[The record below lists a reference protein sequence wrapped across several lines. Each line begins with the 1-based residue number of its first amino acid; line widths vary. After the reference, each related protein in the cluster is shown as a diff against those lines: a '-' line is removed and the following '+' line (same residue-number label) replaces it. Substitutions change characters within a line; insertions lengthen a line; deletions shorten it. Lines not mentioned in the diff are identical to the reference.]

1 MGGRVASRLLD
12 AGHDLTVWN
21 RSPEKADELVAAGAR
36 RAGSPAEAARAADVV
51 LIMVA
56 DPAALAA
63 VSEGEDGIAAG
74 AAGTTV
80 LDLSTVGLEAV
91 ERLADALPADAEL
104 LDAPVLGSLPEA
116 EEGALRIFVGGSAAA
131 YERVRPLLEALG
143 TPLHAG
149 PPGSGAAAKLV
160 ANATLFGVLGL
171 LGESLALA
179 DGLGLERGVAFEIL
193 ALTPLAATAE
203 RRRPAIETGEYPTRF
218 TLSLALKDAELV
230 RAAAARTGLDLRLAE
245 ASRSWLADAEAV
257 GFGDEDYAAALRVIA
272 G

>member
-131 YERVRPLLEALG
+131 YERVRPLL
-143 TPLHAG
+143 
-149 PPGSGAAAKLV
+149 
-160 ANATLFGVLGL
+160 
-171 LGESLALA
+171 
-179 DGLGLERGVAFEIL
+179 
-193 ALTPLAATAE
+193 
-203 RRRPAIETGEYPTRF
+203 
-218 TLSLALKDAELV
+218 
-230 RAAAARTGLDLRLAE
+230 
-245 ASRSWLADAEAV
+245 
-257 GFGDEDYAAALRVIA
+257 
-272 G
+272 